1 MRVRIVKV
9 ARRVL
14 MVTICLALMFE
25 ADGPDFDPWAQLGW
39 RFQADLSGW
48 IGVHIIFSLFEICL
62 VAAIVLWFLR
72 DQKAKR
78 TSRFQRGILL
88 TPVLVFAGALAF
100 GIANGLFR
108 GGGNL
113 TIALWEV
120 RGFLILIAAY
130 MVVGMFIHTDEHV
143 NQLVWVI
150 FIAATVLAGENILRW
165 LIFKDAILSDDTAY
179 DHTDSIIL
187 VCAMLIGISVLTYG
201 GTRAQRR
208 YMWLLLPLCSFC
220 LLIMKRRAAFPVLAI
235 GLVVLVI
242 FLLRLRPRIFW
253 RVVPPIAVVT
263 AAYLA
268 IFWNNSG
275 TLGQP
280 ARAISSQFNPDPR
293 DFASNLY
300 RMIEKADIL
309 ANIQQA
315 PITGLGFGQQFA
327 MVYPLPNLSF
337 WPFWHYTTHNA
348 ILWVWMKGG
357 VIGFLAFFW
366 LLGCAAF
373 YGARVVETQREEW
386 ALVAFLRKR
395 FSRRGSRHAN
405 GDARQYAHLMLRP
418 ATRDSKKSVTRK
430 RAAASQAVGLNVPAW
445 ERSDDKTSATAYRS
459 GTLAILVVAVC
470 MIPVQVMFSYV
481 DLGLTS
487 ERTMLLFGLMLGLI
501 GRGYMLLGVQPA
513 EERQRGEWRQTGN
526 GTGPAP
532 SQAGG
537 ETKELVRLLTGG
549 PTSGEEA
556 QPQSRP
562 SAGQARRAATRQTQP
577 ASTSSRGSKWQSA
590 VRSSAESSGDDT
602 PTVGYDEL
610 LPWEIPGKTL
620 D

>member
-1 MRVRIVKV
+1 
-9 ARRVL
+9 
-14 MVTICLALMFE
+14 MVTICLGLMFE

-39 RFQADLSGW
+39 RFQTDLSGW

-72 DQKAKR
+72 DQKDKR
-78 TSRFQRGILL
+78 ASRFQRGILL
-88 TPVLVFAGALAF
+88 TPLLVFVGALAF

-130 MVVGMFIHTDEHV
+130 MIVGMFIRTDEDV
-143 NQLVWVI
+143 NRLIWVI
-150 FIAATVLAGENILRW
+150 FIAATVLAGENVLRSLIYGNLILNN
-165 LIFKDAILSDDTAY
+165 DTAY
-179 DHTDSIIL
+179 DHIDSLIL
-187 VCAMLIGISVLTYG
+187 VCAMLIGISILTYG

-235 GLVVLVI
+235 GLIVLVI
-242 FLLRLRPRIFW
+242 FMLRLRPRIFW
-253 RVVPPIAVVT
+253 RVVPPLAAIT
-263 AAYLA
+263 AAYLVV
-268 IFWNNSG
+268 FWNNTS

-300 RMIEKADIL
+300 RMTEKADIL

-327 MVYPLPNLSF
+327 MVYPLPDLSF

-357 VIGFLAFFW
+357 MIGFLAFFW

-395 FSRRGSRHAN
+395 FSRRGRRRADADATRYAN
-405 GDARQYAHLMLRP
+405 LMLRP
-418 ATRDSKKSVTRK
+418 ATRDLKKSITHK
-430 RAAASQAVGLNVPAW
+430 RSTAPQAVGLNVPAW
-445 ERSDDKTSATAYRS
+445 ERSDDKTSVTAYRS

-470 MIPVQVMFSYV
+470 MIPVQVLFSYV

-487 ERTMLLFGLMLGLI
+487 ERAMLLFGLMLGLI

-513 EERQRGEWRQTGN
+513 EERQGSEWRQTGI
-526 GTGPAP
+526 GISSGP
-532 SQAGG
+532 SQTEGQ
-537 ETKELVRLLTGG
+537 TKELVRLLTGG
-549 PTSGEEA
+549 PTSSEA
-556 QPQSRP
+556 PSPRTRP
-562 SAGQARRAATRQTQP
+562 SAGQARRATIRQTQT
-577 ASTSSRGSKWQSA
+577 AATGSHVPKWQPA
-590 VRSSAESSGDDT
+590 VRSGTESSEDR
-602 PTVGYDEL
+602 PTMGYEEP
-610 LPWEIPGKTL
+610 LPWESPRKTP